1 MLATR
6 HKKAVTAES
15 RKISFHLLKD
25 RLVVIIVDF
34 LPDLSER

>member
-1 MLATR
+1 MLAR
-6 HKKAVTAES
+6 HRKAVTAES